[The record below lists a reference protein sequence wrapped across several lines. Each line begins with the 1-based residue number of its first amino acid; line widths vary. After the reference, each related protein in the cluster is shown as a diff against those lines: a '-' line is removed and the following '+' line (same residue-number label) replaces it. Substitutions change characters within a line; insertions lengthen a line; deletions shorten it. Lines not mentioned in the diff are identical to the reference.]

1 MNFNENKYMPRLVD
15 EKIEKYLKVFGAISV
30 EGPKWCGKTWSSIK
44 HANSIVYLDDD
55 ETFEKASVNIE
66 MIMNEEKPELIDEW
80 TKFLK
85 YGMLSEE
92 NVTL

>member
-55 ETFEKASVNIE
+55 ETFEKASVNI
-66 MIMNEEKPELIDEW
+66 
-80 TKFLK
+80 
-85 YGMLSEE
+85 
-92 NVTL
+92 